1 MQALP
6 DTEQEVQARL
16 QELHLELEPLRE
28 QKRNIDGRVQRC
40 PAQANLAGLVVTY
53 YSSHPITWLSP
64 SLNPFDHLPSC
75 TRLATLAFQAAASK
89 RVCTSC

>member
-1 MQALP
+1 MSCHWSECLVRPGIGCHPSTLTMDVSLSSLLELQALP

-40 PAQANLAGLVVTY
+40 LAN
-53 YSSHPITWLSP
+53 PPDLS
-64 SLNPFDHLPSC
+64 LG
-75 TRLATLAFQAAASK
+75 
-89 RVCTSC
+89 